1 MFGFIKNFFGGIFG
15 FFAGLLGLKKS
26 EYFMDLGE
34 SSAKEPAKVAPAK
47 EPAKVAPA
55 KEPAKVAPAKV
66 EAAVAKVGD
75 AVAAVPAKVEAVKS
89 GKSEPAKK
97 AKVEKKSKK
106 KDKEPVASVP
116 ANTSEPA
123 KVPAAATNGKVPS
136 QAEPIRTFAPN
147 NLMPTPSATRRS
159 PGPSMNNFREMAR
172 QVKMK

>member
-15 FFAGLLGLKKS
+15 FFGRLLGLKKS

-47 EPAKVAPA
+47 
-55 KEPAKVAPAKV
+55 V

-75 AVAAVPAKVEAVKS
+75 AVAAAPAKVEAVMS

-106 KDKEPVASVP
+106 EKEPVASVP
-116 ANTSEPA
+116 AKTSEPA
-123 KVPAAATNGKVPS
+123 KVAAAATNGKVPS
-136 QAEPIRTFAPN
+136 QAEPNRTFAPN
-147 NLMPTPSATRRS
+147 NLMPIPTATRRS

>member
-34 SSAKEPAKVAPAK
+34 SSAK